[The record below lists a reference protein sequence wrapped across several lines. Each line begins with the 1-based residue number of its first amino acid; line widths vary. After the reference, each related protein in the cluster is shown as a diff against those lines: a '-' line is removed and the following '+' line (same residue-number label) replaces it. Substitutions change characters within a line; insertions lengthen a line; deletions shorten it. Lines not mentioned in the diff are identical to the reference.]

1 MQGQNRYQKELF
13 TYIDISSLIPE
24 NHILKKIDKVLDLSF
39 VRELTAD
46 CYSSTQGRPSIDPEL
61 FFRMLLIAYIFGIE
75 HDRKLCEEVSYN
87 LAYRWYC
94 RLNLEDNVPDHSS
107 LSKIR
112 DRYGKEIFEKF
123 FAQILALC
131 KSQGLVKGERIM
143 TDSTFISA
151 DASIES
157 LIAKD
162 EELRLQEQELSY
174 SRDITSPPP
183 SRAVSNKTHISS
195 TDPDS
200 TLATKRGKSRELKYK
215 NHCTIDADS
224 RVILDVRVSTGS
236 EHDTLCYLDDI
247 KNISDANNFT
257 IKEAIADRAYGSLLN
272 LSKLQEMSITTYI
285 PLFTTKVG
293 QAPILAEAGGFIYD
307 SSKDIYTCPTG
318 QEFKTYPMQDGHK
331 IYRGKSS
338 ICNICSEASI
348 CAAKRHANGRRAIIR
363 NPHHV
368 LILQEL
374 ERLQNEV
381 FISRLKERMWKIEGI
396 FAEAKNQHTLS
407 RARYRGL
414 PKVQIQAYM
423 VASVQNLKRIVNR
436 QSADTFIWLIS
447 LQSHNDSSIQSP
459 DIMIASIFL
468 IF

>member
-1 MQGQNRYQKELF
+1 MFQ
-13 TYIDISSLIPE
+13 II
-24 NHILKKIDKVLDLSF
+24 
-39 VRELTAD
+39 
-46 CYSSTQGRPSIDPEL
+46 
-61 FFRMLLIAYIFGIE
+61 
-75 HDRKLCEEVSYN
+75 
-87 LAYRWYC
+87 
-94 RLNLEDNVPDHSS
+94 SS

-131 KSQGLVKGERIM
+131 KSHGLVKGERVM

-157 LIAKD
+157 LVAKD

-183 SRAVSNKTHISS
+183 SRTVSNKTHISS

-215 NHCTIDADS
+215 NHCTIDADT

-257 IKEAIADRAYGSLLN
+257 IKEAIADRAYGALLN
-272 LSKLQEMSITTYI
+272 LSKLQAMGLTTYI

-293 QAPILAEAGGFIYD
+293 QAPILAEAGGFIYNR
-307 SSKDIYTCPTG
+307 SEDIYTCPTG
-318 QEFKTYPMQDGHK
+318 QVFNTYVKQDNRK
-331 IYRGKSS
+331 VYRSNASVCKSCPEATACVIKPYKNGIRS
-338 ICNICSEASI
+338 ITKNAFQD
-348 CAAKRHANGRRAIIR
+348 
-363 NPHHV
+363 
-368 LILQEL
+368 LIVQEL
-374 ERLQNEV
+374 ERLQDEV

-459 DIMIASIFL
+459 DIMIVNVFL

>member
-1 MQGQNRYQKELF
+1 M
-13 TYIDISSLIPE
+13 
-24 NHILKKIDKVLDLSF
+24 DLSF
-39 VRELTAD
+39 VRGLTAD

-61 FFRMLLIAYIFGIE
+61 FFRMVLIAYIFGIE

-94 RLNLEDNVPDHSS
+94 RLNLEDSVPDHSS

-131 KSQGLVKGERIM
+131 KSQGLGKGERVM

-157 LIAKD
+157 LVAKD
-162 EELRLQEQELSY
+162 EELRLEEQELSY

-200 TLATKRGKSRELKYK
+200 TLAMRCGKSRELKYK

-236 EHDTLCYLDDI
+236 EHESLGFLDDI
-247 KNISDANNFT
+247 KNISAVNNFT
-257 IKEAIADRAYGSLLN
+257 IKEAIADRAYGAIDN
-272 LSKLQEMSITTYI
+272 IIKLQSIGLRTYI
-285 PLFTTKVG
+285 PLFHSDVG
-293 QAPILAEAGGFIYD
+293 HTPILAEKGGFVYD
-307 SSKDIYTCPTG
+307 STNNTYTCPTG
-318 QEFKTYPMQDGHK
+318 QVLKTYPAPNNRK
-331 IYRGKSS
+331 LYRTNPS
-338 ICNICSEASI
+338 ICNSCLQS
-348 CAAKRHANGRRAIIR
+348 ANCPIKPQKSGRRAITR
-363 NPHHV
+363 SVFHN
-368 LILQEL
+368 LIVKEL
-374 ERLQNEV
+374 ERLQSKI
-381 FISRLKERMWKIEGI
+381 FIARLKERMWKIEGI

-423 VASVQNLKRIVNR
+423 VASVQNLKRIINR
-436 QSADTFIWLIS
+436 QSTGTF
-447 LQSHNDSSIQSP
+447 
-459 DIMIASIFL
+459 M
-468 IF
+468 